1 MAKVA
6 RAALQARSDGRSCR
20 LPSLDDDHEE
30 LIVES
35 DEHFVP
41 FRADP
46 KVPQFVLRRA
56 RKCEISPNEVDW
68 RPTDGTLTF
77 GFRSRTTLRAFQ
89 ARCRMC
95 TAYCSATSCVGEKRV
110 IKTCRQRAAR
120 EAAPTCGI
128 VGKRRSTWPCLL
140 QIT

>member
-1 MAKVA
+1 MARVA
-6 RAALQARSDGRSCR
+6 RAALPARAEGRSCW
-20 LPSLDDDHEE
+20 LPSLNDDHEE
-30 LIVES
+30 LVVEG

-46 KVPQFVLRRA
+46 KVPQFVLRRV
-56 RKCEISPNEVDW
+56 RECEISPNEVDW

-95 TAYCSATSCVGEKRV
+95 TAYCSATSCVGEKKVSSKPAVNGRRV
-110 IKTCRQRAAR
+110 RPRRPAALSESGAALGPACCR
-120 EAAPTCGI
+120 
-128 VGKRRSTWPCLL
+128 
-140 QIT
+140 